1 MRIRRVASRFAI
13 MLAAAALVPLVAFG
27 AWSLVTLQG
36 ATRES
41 VVTSNL
47 GLATREAEDISRDL
61 EGDVDILR
69 ALAADIQ
76 DTGLQRWQKD
86 LILKNYA
93 LRFREFRELTLFD
106 PNAAVLATS
115 RVGQTRLTVPARTL
129 LTIGGVSMSP
139 IHIDED
145 LLPTSLFSV
154 PLVEIGQPAGWL
166 VAELSLEEM
175 WRIVEKIRVGS
186 HGYAL
191 LVAADGRLIA
201 HGNPDQRALVARGQ
215 PLAGHPLLAGGSAVT
230 WKEYLDLR
238 GTTQLGVAAR
248 VPKLGWTL
256 IIEQPTDEAF
266 ATATRLGWQLAF
278 AAIAALVL
286 MVTIG
291 VVLGRQFIAPISALE
306 DATRRLAAGD
316 FHARATVSGAD
327 EFARLG
333 GSFNTMAD
341 RLVKL
346 QDAIKSQERQVMFGR
361 VVAGLFHDLNHP
373 IQNIGNNAR
382 LMLRDD
388 VDAETRVTLQAT
400 IDRELGTLRRFMDDV
415 LNAAR
420 PRPLDRFPM
429 EVNGSVNEVADAMR
443 AESDRARVLMVV
455 RCAAGPLIIDA
466 DRFAISRVY
475 RNLLTN
481 GLQATPPGGR
491 VTVSTAR
498 IGGRIEIS
506 VTDTGGGIP
515 PERLAAIFDDFVTTK
530 HRGLGLG
537 LATSRRI
544 VEQLGG
550 TIAVVSTVGEGSTF
564 TLRFEASPAQAIEA
578 AS

>member
-13 MLAAAALVPLVAFG
+13 MLAVAALVPLVAFG
-27 AWSLVTLQG
+27 AWSLVTLQR

-41 VVTSNL
+41 VVASNL
-47 GLATREAEDISRDL
+47 GLAMREAEDIARDL

-69 ALAADIQ
+69 ALATDIQ
-76 DTGLQRWQKD
+76 ETGLQGWQKD

-93 LRFREFRELTLFD
+93 LRFHEFRELTLFD
-106 PNAAVLATS
+106 ANATVLATS
-115 RVGQTRLTVPARTL
+115 RVGPTRLAVPAETPFA
-129 LTIGGVSMSP
+129 IGGVAMSP

-145 LLPTSLFSV
+145 LLPTSLFAV
-154 PLVEIGQPAGWL
+154 PLSEMGRPAGWL
-166 VAELSLEEM
+166 VAELSLEEV
-175 WRIVEKIRVGS
+175 WRIIEKIHVGS
-186 HGYAL
+186 RGYAL
-191 LVAADGRLIA
+191 LVADGRLIA

-215 PLAGHPLLAGGSAVT
+215 RLEHHPLLVQGPAAT
-230 WKEYLDLR
+230 WKEYVD
-238 GTTQLGVAAR
+238 GTGTRQLGVGAR
-248 VPKLGWTL
+248 VPELGWTL
-256 IIEQPTDEAF
+256 VIEQPTDEAF

-278 AAIAALVL
+278 AAMAALVL
-286 MVTIG
+286 MVTLG
-291 VVLGRQFIAPISALE
+291 VILGRQFIAPISALE
-306 DATRRLAAGD
+306 DATRQLAAGD
-316 FHARATVSGAD
+316 FHARAAISGAD
-327 EFARLG
+327 EFARLA

-346 QDAIKSQERQVMFGR
+346 QDAVKSQERQVMFGR

-382 LMLRDD
+382 LMLRED
-388 VDAETRVTLQAT
+388 VDAETRATLQAT

-415 LNAAR
+415 LNVAR

-429 EVNGSVNEVADAMR
+429 EVNSSVNDVADAMR

-455 RCAAGPLIIDA
+455 RCASGPLVIDA

-481 GLQATPPGGR
+481 ALQATPPGGR
-491 VTVSTAR
+491 VTVGTAR
-498 IGGRIEIS
+498 VGDRIEIS
-506 VTDTGGGIP
+506 VSDTGAGIP
-515 PERLAAIFDDFVTTK
+515 PDRLAAIFDDFVTTK

-550 TIAVVSTVGEGSTF
+550 TIGVVSAVGEGSTF
-564 TLRFEASPAQAIEA
+564 TLRFPASQAQAIEA

>member
-1 MRIRRVASRFAI
+1 MRIRRVGSRFAI

-27 AWSLVTLQG
+27 AWSLVTLQR
-36 ATRES
+36 ATRDS
-41 VVTSNL
+41 VVASNL
-47 GLATREAEDISRDL
+47 GLATREAEDIARDL
-61 EGDVDILR
+61 ESDVDILR

-76 DTGLQRWQKD
+76 ETGLERWQKD

-93 LRFREFRELTLFD
+93 LRFHEFRELALFD
-106 PNAAVLATS
+106 ADGAALATS
-115 RVGQTRLTVPARTL
+115 RVGTTRLTVPAETAL
-129 LTIGGVSMSP
+129 KVAGVAMSP

-154 PLVEIGQPAGWL
+154 QVTEMGRPAGWL
-166 VAELSLEEM
+166 VAELSLEEV
-175 WRIVEKIRVGS
+175 WRIVEKIHIGS
-186 HGYAL
+186 RGYAL
-191 LVAADGRLIA
+191 LIATDGRLIA
-201 HGNPDQRALVARGQ
+201 HGNPDQRTLVARGAR
-215 PLAGHPLLAGGSAVT
+215 LSGHPLLAGTLAST
-230 WKEYLDLR
+230 WKEYAET
-238 GTTQLGVAAR
+238 GGQTQLGVAAR
-248 VPKLGWTL
+248 VPMLGWTL

-266 ATATRLGWQLAF
+266 AAATRLGRQLAF
-278 AAIAALVL
+278 AALAALVL

-291 VVLGRQFIAPISALE
+291 VVLGRRFIAPIAALE
-306 DATRRLAAGD
+306 EATRQLAAGD
-316 FHARATVSGAD
+316 FHARAAVGGAD
-327 EFARLG
+327 EFARLA

-388 VDAETRVTLQAT
+388 VDAGTRATLQAT
-400 IDRELGTLRRFMDDV
+400 IDRELATLRRFMDDV
-415 LNAAR
+415 LNVAR

-429 EVNGSVNEVADAMR
+429 EVNGSVNDVADAMR
-443 AESDRARVLMVV
+443 AECDRARVLMVV
-455 RCAAGPLIIDA
+455 RCAAGPLVIDA
-466 DRFAISRVY
+466 DRFALSRVY

-481 GLQATPPGGR
+481 ALQATPPGGR
-491 VTVSTAR
+491 VTVSTMR
-498 IGGRIEIS
+498 IGELVEIS
-506 VTDTGGGIP
+506 VADTGAGIP
-515 PERLAAIFDDFVTTK
+515 PDRLSAIFDDFVTTK

-564 TLRFEASPAQAIEA
+564 TLRFPASRAQAIEA

>member
-1 MRIRRVASRFAI
+1 MRIRRVGSRFAI
-13 MLAAAALVPLVAFG
+13 MLAAAALVPLAAFG
-27 AWSLVTLQG
+27 TWSLVTLQR
-36 ATRES
+36 ATRQA
-41 VVTSNL
+41 VVSSNL
-47 GLATREAEDISRDL
+47 GLAMREAEDISRDV
-61 EGDVDILR
+61 EADVAILQ
-69 ALAADIQ
+69 ALAADLH
-76 DTGLQRWQKD
+76 DTGLQAWQKD
-86 LILKNYA
+86 LILNNYA
-93 LRFREFRELTLFD
+93 LRFHEFRELTLFD
-106 PNAAVLATS
+106 ANAAVLASS
-115 RVGQTRLTVPARTL
+115 RVGPTQLTVPADTP
-129 LTIGGVSMSP
+129 LTIAGVSMSA

-154 PLVEIGQPAGWL
+154 PLSEMGQPAGWL
-166 VAELSLEEM
+166 VAEMSHEEM
-175 WRIVEKIRVGS
+175 WRIVENIRIGS
-186 HGYAL
+186 HGYAQ

-201 HGNPDQRALVARGQ
+201 HGDPDQRALVARGQ
-215 PLAGHPLLAGGSAVT
+215 PLQQHPLPGGTPAAT
-230 WKEYLDLR
+230 WTEYVDPR
-238 GTTQLGVAAR
+238 GATQLAVAAR
-248 VPKLGWTL
+248 VPGLGWTL

-266 ATATRLGWQLAF
+266 ATATRLGWQLVF
-278 AAIAALVL
+278 AAMIALVL

-306 DATRRLAAGD
+306 DATRQLAAGD

-327 EFARLG
+327 EFARLA
-333 GSFNTMAD
+333 GSFNAMAD
-341 RLVKL
+341 RLVTL

-388 VDAETRVTLQAT
+388 VDAETRTTLQAT

-415 LNAAR
+415 LNVAR
-420 PRPLDRFPM
+420 PRPLDRFPI
-429 EVNGSVNEVADAMR
+429 EVNSSVNDVTAAMR
-443 AESDRARVLMVV
+443 AESDRARVRMVV
-455 RCAAGPLIIDA
+455 RCAPDPLVIDA

-481 GLQATPPGGR
+481 ALQATPPGGC

-498 IGGRIEIS
+498 IGELVEII
-506 VTDTGGGIP
+506 VADTGGGIP
-515 PERLAAIFDDFVTTK
+515 PDRLSAIFDDFVTTK

-550 TIAVVSTVGEGSTF
+550 TIAVVSTVGDGSTF
-564 TLRFEASPAQAIEA
+564 TLRFPASRAHAIEA